1 MTTISCNTNDKM
13 KDISNKYASK
23 LNLKNESFLFCY
35 EGSIVEEDMKQ
46 NEIMNKKEDEDSV
59 VLLALKNKVEYN
71 QLDLDVNLFNDTNFD
86 KNTQNR
92 IIMNEFLENF
102 DEFHIKVEFY
112 FDGEIII
119 IQCNINDK
127 IENIIKELLSKT
139 GEDLNT
145 LCFICNDNII
155 DFNLEAKE
163 LVNKYINNQLK
174 VFNSIKNE
182 IQIKECFNASDIVEN
197 TIENYNE
204 THQKYYFEQ
213 LPTYI
218 FKQESLLDYE
228 SNCSE
233 INEERIPIINISEK
247 EYEHFMKLLPHFKE
261 YSKYNK
267 NKILNTKFICSN
279 KKIDHLNLKENIFFA
294 ECSFSFIPYS
304 KDEYLEYEKQIKTD
318 LKGENITDAFNY
330 IEEWVRNIFNIME
343 DYIIFILYK
352 KPIYYL
358 CYKCHLP
365 NLYIKKNEKKKY
377 SKSIRGYIYIA
388 TRNKIPR
395 PFVIS
400 K

>member
-1 MTTISCNTNDKM
+1 M
-13 KDISNKYASK
+13 KGISNKFALK

-163 LVNKYINNQLK
+163 LVNKYDKKIQISVYPKSNINKINNQLK

-197 TIENYNE
+197 TIENYHE

-218 FKQESLLDYE
+218 FKQEPLLDYE

-267 NKILNTKFICSN
+267 NKILNIKFICSN
-279 KKIDHLNLKENIFFA
+279 KKIDHLNLKENIF
-294 ECSFSFIPYS
+294 
-304 KDEYLEYEKQIKTD
+304 L
-318 LKGENITDAFNY
+318 L
-330 IEEWVRNIFNIME
+330 M
-343 DYIIFILYK
+343 
-352 KPIYYL
+352 
-358 CYKCHLP
+358 
-365 NLYIKKNEKKKY
+365 
-377 SKSIRGYIYIA
+377 
-388 TRNKIPR
+388 
-395 PFVIS
+395 
-400 K
+400 